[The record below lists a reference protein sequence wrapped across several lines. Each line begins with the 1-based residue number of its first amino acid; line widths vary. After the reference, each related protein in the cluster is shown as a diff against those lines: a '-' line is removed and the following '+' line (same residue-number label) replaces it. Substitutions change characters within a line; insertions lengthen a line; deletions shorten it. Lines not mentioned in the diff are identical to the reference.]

1 MRAASTLKPLVW
13 LLCWVPVGWLVWGAW
28 YNQLGVNPAETL
40 IRSTGDWAIRFLC
53 FTLAV
58 TPLRVHLRWVA
69 LAPYRRV
76 LGLMAYVYACLHLLC
91 YAWLDQGLVPSD
103 IVRDIV
109 QRPFIGVG
117 FVAVLLLT
125 PLALTSYPAATR
137 RLGGRRWQQ
146 LHRLIYGVA
155 VLAVLHFFWMRAGK
169 NDFAEV
175 ALYAAILGGLLGW
188 RLWRHRQQR
197 LAA

>member
-1 MRAASTLKPLVW
+1 MRVASTLQLLVW
-13 LLCWVPVGWLVWGAW
+13 LLCSVPVGWLLWGAW
-28 YNQLGVNPAETL
+28 HNQLGVNPAETL

-53 FTLAV
+53 LTLAV
-58 TPLRVHLRWVA
+58 TPLRVHLRWAV

-76 LGLMAYVYACLHLLC
+76 MGLMTYVYACLHLLC

-109 QRPFIGVG
+109 QRPFITVG
-117 FVAVLLLT
+117 FIAFLLLT
-125 PLALTSYPAATR
+125 PLALTSYPAAMR
-137 RLGGRRWQQ
+137 SLGGRRWQQ

-175 ALYAAILGGLLGW
+175 ALYAAILGSLLGW